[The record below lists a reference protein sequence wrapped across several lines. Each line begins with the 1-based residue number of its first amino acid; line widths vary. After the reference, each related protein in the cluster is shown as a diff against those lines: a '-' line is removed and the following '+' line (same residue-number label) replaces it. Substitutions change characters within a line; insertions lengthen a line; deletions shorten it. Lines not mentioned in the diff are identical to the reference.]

1 MLNLGRKLFKDQTAV
16 EPIIDRAKSL
26 KMTAAQHK
34 NLSQTPSGLAQRM

>member
-1 MLNLGRKLFKDQTAV
+1 LFKDQPAV